1 MQSTFAILTIG
12 DLPAHPLIVHG
23 VVVLLPLAALGA
35 LLMALMPSL
44 RRRLGVAVLLLAA
57 AGVGA
62 VPLATRTGDELK
74 AALPPNNPL
83 IEAHKQRGDELLPY
97 ALAFGIAVVLLVI
110 AGRLADRERS
120 AAQSSSEHP
129 SSEHPSTEHPS
140 TEHPTN
146 EQLSTEQPS
155 TGQPS
160 TGGDDARASA
170 APRTWRRIALVAA
183 ALVAFSAV
191 TVTVQ
196 VVRVGHSGSTAVWQ
210 GVGTGR

>member
-23 VVVLLPLAALGA
+23 AVVLLPLAALGA

-120 AAQSSSEHP
+120 AA
-129 SSEHPSTEHPS
+129 HPSTEQP
-140 TEHPTN
+140 
-146 EQLSTEQPS
+146 STEQPS
-155 TGQPS
+155 TGQPRTGQLNTGQLN

-196 VVRVGHSGSTAVWQ
+196 VVRV
-210 GVGTGR
+210 